1 MRCYEQ
7 ELKKPVRNLI
17 NGELARSLLIQV
29 QGCRGYTP
37 SVLRGIP
44 AASLVSFCYKIQ
56 MNLKAG
62 LHIVGLSHQLLST
75 T

>member
-29 QGCRGYTP
+29 QQ
-37 SVLRGIP
+37 I
-44 AASLVSFCYKIQ
+44 LVFF
-56 MNLKAG
+56 G
-62 LHIVGLSHQLLST
+62 LFDQLLYTSR
-75 T
+75 